1 MAGQYNYILTKNK
14 SERNM
19 ERFELENSKEFKAAQ
34 ELEDALNNMSWNS
47 EKFAESVGYYHRTL
61 QQKLF
66 STMVKVIEMMGKED
80 YGYDLRNEASH
91 RIARKIVESGVLD
104 ETIPII
110 WCPPFFI
117 YLKYKRLCYTINFKI
132 TKNSKTCLVLSSM
145 ETEYAAE
152 RTRYCWHM

>member
-66 STMVKVIEMMGKED
+66 STMVKVID
-80 YGYDLRNEASH
+80 
-91 RIARKIVESGVLD
+91 RKSVV
-104 ETIPII
+104 
-110 WCPPFFI
+110 
-117 YLKYKRLCYTINFKI
+117 
-132 TKNSKTCLVLSSM
+132 
-145 ETEYAAE
+145 
-152 RTRYCWHM
+152 

>member
-61 QQKLF
+61 Q
-66 STMVKVIEMMGKED
+66 
-80 YGYDLRNEASH
+80 
-91 RIARKIVESGVLD
+91 
-104 ETIPII
+104 
-110 WCPPFFI
+110 
-117 YLKYKRLCYTINFKI
+117 
-132 TKNSKTCLVLSSM
+132 
-145 ETEYAAE
+145 
-152 RTRYCWHM
+152 

>member
-1 MAGQYNYILTKNK
+1 
-14 SERNM
+14 M

-91 RIARKIVESGVLD
+91 RIARKIDESGVLD

-110 WCPPFFI
+110 
-117 YLKYKRLCYTINFKI
+117 
-132 TKNSKTCLVLSSM
+132 
-145 ETEYAAE
+145 
-152 RTRYCWHM
+152 